1 MLRRNR
7 DFVLLQA
14 GQLLSAAG
22 SSFSSVAYPL
32 LALALTHSPAKAG
45 LLGFARLLPG
55 PALGLFAG
63 VAADRYDRRRIM
75 LAADVLRAAALAAI
89 AALVIAHP
97 LFWPLPILAF
107 GDGAGDVFFASCN
120 VGALRAIVPAER
132 LPDAVSVQ
140 TARAATVGVAGPP
153 LGGALFA
160 AARSL
165 PFVVDAVSYAAS
177 FVSVA
182 MIRARFQTP
191 RARVPRSLRTELAE
205 GFAFLFSQPFLRATA
220 FLYAVGN
227 VTEPAF
233 LFALVVI
240 ARRHGFTGGKIGLL
254 LGLFSAC
261 LLAGSALA
269 PLARRRWSVRSIVLV
284 ELYLGLVV
292 IAFVVVPNVYVLAF
306 AILPQAV
313 AFPITDSV
321 VHARRIAITPDAL
334 LGRVDSVRA
343 LISRGA
349 QPIGPLL
356 AGVLLSSASPRA
368 AVGAFAA
375 LNVGL
380 ALVGSG
386 VRSLND

>member
-1 MLRRNR
+1 
-7 DFVLLQA
+7 
-14 GQLLSAAG
+14 
-22 SSFSSVAYPL
+22 
-32 LALALTHSPAKAG
+32 
-45 LLGFARLLPG
+45 
-55 PALGLFAG
+55 
-63 VAADRYDRRRIM
+63 
-75 LAADVLRAAALAAI
+75 
-89 AALVIAHP
+89 
-97 LFWPLPILAF
+97 
-107 GDGAGDVFFASCN
+107 
-120 VGALRAIVPAER
+120 
-132 LPDAVSVQ
+132 
-140 TARAATVGVAGPP
+140 
-153 LGGALFA
+153 
-160 AARSL
+160 
-165 PFVVDAVSYAAS
+165 
-177 FVSVA
+177 
-182 MIRARFQTP
+182 
-191 RARVPRSLRTELAE
+191 
-205 GFAFLFSQPFLRATA
+205 
-220 FLYAVGN
+220 
-227 VTEPAF
+227 
-233 LFALVVI
+233 
-240 ARRHGFTGGKIGLL
+240 
-254 LGLFSAC
+254 
-261 LLAGSALA
+261 
-269 PLARRRWSVRSIVLV
+269 VLV